1 MRNHEK
7 SHRRNL
13 FGRNQ
18 RSGLGQLLDPHLFCQ
33 RQNRDLH
40 NVLLRL
46 QLHNQLLLTM
56 YFNEKEAVEVFRKTW
71 LEGEYN
77 FLTEDL
83 VKLGDAFAKAAEAQ
97 IAKKE
102 REECIKFVNSL
113 NTHVAK
119 ALQEKRAYG

>member
-1 MRNHEK
+1 MNHEK
-7 SHRRNL
+7 SHRSHL
-13 FGRNQ
+13 LGRICH
-18 RSGLGQLLDPHLFCQ
+18 SSLGHLHLAHLLRQ
-33 RQNRDLH
+33 RQNRHLH
-40 NVLLRL
+40 NVLLRP

-56 YFNEKEAVEVFRKTW
+56 YFNEKDAVEVFRKTW

-102 REECIKFVNSL
+102 RDECVKFVQSL
-113 NTHVAK
+113 NSYVAK

>member
-1 MRNHEK
+1 MNHEK
-7 SHRRNL
+7 SHRRHL
-13 FGRNQ
+13 LGRICH
-18 RSGLGQLLDPHLFCQ
+18 SSLGHLHLAHLLRQ
-33 RQNRDLH
+33 RQNRNLH

-46 QLHNQLLLTM
+46 QLHNQLLLIM

-83 VKLGDAFAKAAEAQ
+83 VKFGNAFAQAAEAQ

>member
-1 MRNHEK
+1 M
-7 SHRRNL
+7 
-13 FGRNQ
+13 
-18 RSGLGQLLDPHLFCQ
+18 
-33 RQNRDLH
+33 
-40 NVLLRL
+40 LLRF
-46 QLHNQLLLTM
+46 QLHNHLLLIM

-83 VKLGDAFAKAAEAQ
+83 VKFGNAFAQAAEAQ

-113 NTHVAK
+113 NTYVAK
-119 ALQEKRAYG
+119 ALQEKRAHG